1 MAIADSGTTGH
12 YLKSN
17 SPCVEKQI
25 ARIPLPIR
33 MPNGEIIQS
42 SHTALLP
49 QTNIP
54 IEARKAHIFPGLKNK
69 SLLSIGTLC
78 DNGCKATFDDTEVI
92 IENKENN
99 EIVMRGTRDPMTN
112 CTTLTSRKKL

>member
-54 IEARKAHIFPGLKNK
+54 IEARKAHIFQVSKINHSYQLEHY
-69 SLLSIGTLC
+69 
-78 DNGCKATFDDTEVI
+78 ATTDV
-92 IENKENN
+92 KQHS
-99 EIVMRGTRDPMTN
+99 
-112 CTTLTSRKKL
+112 TTQK